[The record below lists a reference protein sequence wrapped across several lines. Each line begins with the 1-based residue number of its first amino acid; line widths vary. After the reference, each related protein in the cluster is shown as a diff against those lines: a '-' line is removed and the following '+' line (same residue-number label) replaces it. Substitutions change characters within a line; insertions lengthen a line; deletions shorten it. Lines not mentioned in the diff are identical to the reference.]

1 MCDKFGITPYT
12 FLICLCVQPRFIEI
26 YGSSGSVGSFVEGA
40 ALRQIY
46 SMTGCVRKVG
56 RDTIR
61 FTYHRF
67 QKDYSL
73 RVHDALSSSQRL
85 LRQARAPHRC
95 IKPGWLLISKL
106 LNPRPADPANQDALG
121 LITVYPRPDEHFII
135 FAAAPA
141 VATPSITAFLLGR
154 TPRLQRLSQPF
165 SIKEHFTILC

>member
-1 MCDKFGITPYT
+1 MCDGLGITPYT
-12 FLICLCVQPRFIEI
+12 FLSCLCVQPQFIEI

-46 SMTGCVRKVG
+46 SMTGYVQRVG

-67 QKDYSL
+67 QKDYLL

-95 IKPGWLLISKL
+95 IKPGWLLNSKM
-106 LNPRPADPANQDALG
+106 LNPRPENPEPGRSGPNYYLPSPRRAMILCCSASFPADRRRQ
-121 LITVYPRPDEHFII
+121 I
-135 FAAAPA
+135 
-141 VATPSITAFLLGR
+141 SMTAGNNFLLF
-154 TPRLQRLSQPF
+154 LV
-165 SIKEHFTILC
+165 

>member
-1 MCDKFGITPYT
+1 MCDGLGITPYT
-12 FLICLCVQPRFIEI
+12 FLSCLCVQPRFIEI

-46 SMTGCVRKVG
+46 SMTGCVQRVG

-106 LNPRPADPANQDALG
+106 LNPRPANQEPGRSGPNYYLPSPRRAMILCCSASFPADRRRQ
-121 LITVYPRPDEHFII
+121 I
-135 FAAAPA
+135 
-141 VATPSITAFLLGR
+141 SMTAGNNFLLF
-154 TPRLQRLSQPF
+154 LV
-165 SIKEHFTILC
+165 

>member
-1 MCDKFGITPYT
+1 MCDGLGITPYT
-12 FLICLCVQPRFIEI
+12 FLSCLCVQPRFIEI

-46 SMTGCVRKVG
+46 SMTGCVRRVG

-61 FTYHRF
+61 FTYRCF

-95 IKPGWLLISKL
+95 ITPEWLLISKL
-106 LNPRPADPANQDALG
+106 LNPRPANLEPGRSGPNYCLPSPRRAMILCRSASFPASQRRR
-121 LITVYPRPDEHFII
+121 I
-135 FAAAPA
+135 
-141 VATPSITAFLLGR
+141 SMTAGNNFLLF
-154 TPRLQRLSQPF
+154 LV
-165 SIKEHFTILC
+165 

>member
-1 MCDKFGITPYT
+1 MCDGLGITPYT
-12 FLICLCVQPRFIEI
+12 FLSCLCVQPRFIEI

-46 SMTGCVRKVG
+46 SMTGCVRRVG

-61 FTYHRF
+61 FTYRCF

-95 IKPGWLLISKL
+95 ITPGWLLISKL
-106 LNPRPADPANQDALG
+106 LNPRPANLEPGRSGPNYCLSSPRRALDLCCSPPFPADHSQRFLCQQ
-121 LITVYPRPDEHFII
+121 EI
-135 FAAAPA
+135 F
-141 VATPSITAFLLGR
+141 SCCF
-154 TPRLQRLSQPF
+154 
-165 SIKEHFTILC
+165 

>member
-1 MCDKFGITPYT
+1 MCDGFGKTPYT
-12 FLICLCVQPRFIEI
+12 FFLLMCAALFIEI

-46 SMTGCVRKVG
+46 SMTGCVQRVG

-73 RVHDALSSSQRL
+73 RVHDALSNSQRL
-85 LRQARAPHRC
+85 LRQARAPYRC

-106 LNPRPADPANQDALG
+106 LNPRPANLEP
-121 LITVYPRPDEHFII
+121 
-135 FAAAPA
+135 
-141 VATPSITAFLLGR
+141 GR
-154 TPRLQRLSQPF
+154 SGPN
-165 SIKEHFTILC
+165 

>member
-1 MCDKFGITPYT
+1 MCDGLGITPYT
-12 FLICLCVQPRFIEI
+12 FLSCLCVQPRFIEI

-46 SMTGCVRKVG
+46 SMTGCVRRVG

-61 FTYHRF
+61 FTYRCF

-95 IKPGWLLISKL
+95 ITPEWLLISKL
-106 LNPRPADPANQDALG
+106 LNPRPANQEPGRSGPNYCLPSPRRAMRLCRSASFPAGQRRR
-121 LITVYPRPDEHFII
+121 I
-135 FAAAPA
+135 
-141 VATPSITAFLLGR
+141 SKTAGNNFLLF
-154 TPRLQRLSQPF
+154 LV
-165 SIKEHFTILC
+165 